1 LIRHILIKDWRL
13 LWGMVGLTVAV
24 QLGRVWAGT
33 RAGLLH
39 SSLAA
44 DALLRPLTIAWFIAI
59 AALTVAVVHQD
70 PIPGVDQDW
79 LIRPLRRTHLL
90 LAKLSFLAITISGPM
105 LALDLVAG
113 FTAGIPIA
121 RLLEVSV
128 AQIAFVYVCLVIPV
142 AALASTTRNMT
153 EIIVFGAIL
162 FLVFSVSLSSSAFL
176 LGPAWCPTCGSGMA
190 WLQHLAQHLVILI
203 GSIVI
208 LLVQYYRRR
217 SKPAQATALVGAIA
231 LVCLQLPWSGAFAI
245 EQWLSGSDQAAAGVA
260 LEVTTTPAADSSGN
274 REQRPSPAIGGRMGR
289 VLDSLRRRGRDDQVT
304 IELPVLVS
312 GVDEGQLLL
321 VDRTEVSLIAPGNRL
336 LYRRAT
342 SGWSGGFSM
351 GTDDDVI
358 RAGVAHQPIDIPVD
372 LAERAAGSRVRV
384 DYAMT
389 LLEARTSHRIA
400 AIGGVLRSPDI
411 GRCSTQFRRDT
422 LALSCRAIGAA
433 PFCYSATLH
442 TADGRVATQAIECNA
457 DYRRHWPTLIDV
469 ESVYGLELPLRG
481 ADSPDPSDMAE
492 WYVTLDLYEERAHFQ
507 RTLWA
512 TLAASR

>member
-1 LIRHILIKDWRL
+1 
-13 LWGMVGLTVAV
+13 MVGLTVAV

-33 RAGLLH
+33 RSGLLH

-59 AALTVAVVHQD
+59 AALTVAAVHQD

-90 LAKLSFLAITISGPM
+90 LAKLFFLAITISGPM

-128 AQIAFVYVCLVIPV
+128 AQSAFVYVCLLMPV

-153 EIIVFGAIL
+153 EIVVLGAIL
-162 FLVFSVSLSSSAFL
+162 FLVFSACLSLSAFL

-190 WLQHLAQHLVILI
+190 WLQHLVQHLIILI

-217 SKPAQATALVGAIA
+217 TKPARATALVGAIL
-231 LVCLQLPWSGAFAI
+231 LVFLQLPWSGAFAI

-260 LEVTTTPAADSSGN
+260 LEVTTTPATGSSGN
-274 REQRPSPAIGGRMGR
+274 RVEQRTSSAIGGRMGR
-289 VLDSLRRRGRDDQVT
+289 AIDSLRRRGQDDQVT

-312 GVDEGQLLL
+312 GVDENQLLL
-321 VDRTEVSLIAPGNRL
+321 VDRTELSLVAPDDRL
-336 LYRRAT
+336 LYRRTT
-342 SGWSGGFSM
+342 SGWSGGLSM

-358 RAGVAHQPIDIPVD
+358 RSGVAHQPIDIPVD
-372 LAERAAGSRVRV
+372 LAERAAGSRARV

-389 LLEARTSHRIA
+389 LLEVRASHRIA
-400 AIGGVLRSPDI
+400 AIGGALRAPDI
-411 GRCSTQFRRDT
+411 GRCSTQFRRNT

-433 PFCYSATLH
+433 PFCYSVTLH
-442 TADGRVATQAIECNA
+442 AADGRVAAQAIECDA

-481 ADSPDPSDMAE
+481 ADSPDPSDMAD
-492 WYVTLDLYEERAHFQ
+492 WYITLDLYGERAHFQ
-507 RTLWA
+507 RTLR
-512 TLAASR
+512 AALPSSH